1 LLLIRAHHGCLEA
14 TAEKLQYG
22 SAILPEALLFAD
34 YTGSFPVQGCCY
46 QWALLFRFIDGN

>member
-22 SAILPEALLFAD
+22 SAILPEARLFAD